1 MTEDGKLETTETPAP
16 GTAPEAPKL
25 ASNVTIADSG
35 PARKKITIE
44 IAPER
49 IAEKLGS
56 NLKDLQTEAVL
67 PGFRR
72 GRAPMRL
79 IEKRFGKDVRSE
91 AKAQLL
97 GGAYQEV
104 IEEKKLRVLGEPDIK
119 DADKIELPTAGPLTF
134 EVEVEV
140 APEFELPELEGLEI
154 NKVKISVTDAQV
166 DAEVSRYQ
174 EMYGTFKAVE
184 DAAELGDYL
193 TAAVKVKTSAPGSE
207 GEVVDDQPAA
217 TVFVAGESRKFKGV
231 VAGILIEDL
240 GHKLE
245 GKKIGETV
253 TLEATGPKQHENEK
267 LRDAALTIDI
277 QINKIE
283 RMQPVP
289 MDELLKS
296 FGMES
301 EDKLREQIKTGLQ
314 QRAEVEQQS
323 GMRQQVADILLGKVS
338 FELPQGLSSRQA
350 GRVMQ
355 RRAMDLMYR
364 GASQQ
369 DIEQNLAELR
379 ASSEEE
385 ARKELK
391 QFFIFDKVAEKYE
404 VEVGEGEING
414 RIAQMAAQQGQRPE
428 KMRQEMVRSGRLDNL
443 FIQMREQKT
452 IDKLIE
458 KAKIT
463 EVDAPPE
470 AAPAEEPAA
479 KTTKKKTKK
488 SEE

>member
-1 MTEDGKLETTETPAP
+1 MADEVKLETE
-16 GTAPEAPKL
+16 TAPETPKL

-35 PARKKITIE
+35 PARKKIIIE

-56 NLKDLQTEAVL
+56 NMKDLQTEAVL

-91 AKAQLL
+91 AKAQLM

-119 DADKIELPTAGPLTF
+119 DADKIELPASGSLTF

-193 TAAVKVKTSAPGSE
+193 TAAVKVKNRE

-245 GKKIGETV
+245 GKTIGQTV

-283 RMQPVP
+283 RLQPVP

-323 GMRQQVADILLGKVS
+323 GMRKQVADILLSKVS
-338 FELPQGLSSRQA
+338 FELPEGLSSRQA

-463 EVDAPPE
+463 EVDAP
-470 AAPAEEPAA
+470 ASVEEPVAK
-479 KTTKKKTKK
+479 KTTKKKATK